1 MFALGPQP
9 NRKMSSKHTFVKT
22 PPSWTPDTLSIAP
35 SFPQTKHNV
44 NNLIYC
50 NTPTLCL
57 VDIWHMMV
65 PCALHNS
72 PGLVHWCAKPHF
84 SPLLL
89 SQGIVPPVPLR
100 PLLDLLVL
108 VSDVLLQPRT
118 AVQIFGVPRLQNF
131 VGTLLQDFEVTLL
144 QAFGGTL
151 LQSLGGFSPAETEP
165 HPVLGS

>member
-1 MFALGPQP
+1 MPWAP
-9 NRKMSSKHTFVKT
+9 NQTTKHTFVKT
-22 PPSWTPDTLSIAP
+22 PPSWAPDTLSIAP
-35 SFPQTKHNV
+35 SFPETKHNV
-44 NNLIYC
+44 NFIDC
-50 NTPTLCL
+50 DAPTLCL
-57 VDIWHMMV
+57 VGIWHMMM
-65 PCALHNS
+65 PCALHSS

-108 VSDVLLQPRT
+108 VSDVLLQPQ
-118 AVQIFGVPRLQNF
+118 AEVQIFAVACLQDF
-131 VGTLLQDFEVTLL
+131 HGTLLQDFEVILL

-151 LQSLGGFSPAETEP
+151 LQSLGGYSPAETEP